1 MKPSTKTR
9 LHVVDIA
16 LQDTEEPV
24 TLLNKEH
31 LQATAYQNK
40 NKESKITST
49 DNVVVSL
56 LFT

>member
-40 NKESKITST
+40 NKE
-49 DNVVVSL
+49 
-56 LFT
+56 

>member
-16 LQDTEEPV
+16 LQDTEEPA

-31 LQATAYQNK
+31 LQATTYQNK
-40 NKESKITST
+40 NKESKTTST

>member
-9 LHVVDIA
+9 LNVADIA
-16 LQDTEEPV
+16 LQDTEEPA

-31 LQATAYQNK
+31 LQATSYKNK